1 MAQLLEKPKPQRRQ
15 STQDRFTELG
25 NRDPVDQCEFFLK
38 SFIFALGDAWQ
49 DVPRLC
55 TEFQKHAKNTGDSSQ
70 NMNHIQAADFL
81 QKHGKT
87 RTGIQRKHEVED
99 VDINSDGRI
108 SFIEYLILHY
118 KAMILGEYYKRH
130 EKEPLEDLSL
140 DGVGIT
146 EVGAKLLEEL
156 FSMPAGLSPQLE
168 EALETFAA
176 EKKARQKKVDALT
189 AKAEAGGV
197 KGMAARQEL
206 RILESGDETETNKLE
221 LTLAAAKRKAQK
233 TSGAEAVKN
242 LKEEKEKAAKAD
254 ADARRAK
261 MKARA
266 AMFDKGGAVAP
277 KA

>member
-1 MAQLLEKPKPQRRQ
+1 M
-15 STQDRFTELG
+15 
-25 NRDPVDQCEFFLK
+25 
-38 SFIFALGDAWQ
+38 
-49 DVPRLC
+49 
-55 TEFQKHAKNTGDSSQ
+55 
-70 NMNHIQAADFL
+70 
-81 QKHGKT
+81 
-87 RTGIQRKHEVED
+87 
-99 VDINSDGRI
+99 
-108 SFIEYLILHY
+108 
-118 KAMILGEYYKRH
+118 
-130 EKEPLEDLSL
+130 
-140 DGVGIT
+140 
-146 EVGAKLLEEL
+146 
-156 FSMPAGLSPQLE
+156 SPQLE

-176 EKKARQKKVDALT
+176 EKKTRQKKVDALT